1 MSTIFHYKHLQ
12 TTIYHTMDLSTDMVH
27 VTAIKKGNINTIPLC
42 TIDSVAVLYD
52 NNNSVVGSFHI
63 TDDHWWF
70 TSKDKEVNIQCEHT
84 SGGESL
90 LQSEKTI
97 VLHYLNKEGSW
108 MNKLTQS

>member
-12 TTIYHTMDLSTDMVH
+12 SAVYHIMDLSTDAVY
-27 VTAIKKGNINTIPLC
+27 VTAIKKDNINTIPLC
-42 TIDSVAVLYD
+42 TIDSNAVLYD
-52 NNNSVVGSFHI
+52 INNSVVGSFHI

-70 TSKDKEVNIQCEHT
+70 TSKDKEVNIQCEHI
-84 SGGESL
+84 SAAKSL

>member
-1 MSTIFHYKHLQ
+1 MTTIFHYKHLQ

-27 VTAIKKGNINTIPLC
+27 VTAIKKGNINTTPLC
-42 TIDSVAVLYD
+42 TIDSAAVLYD
-52 NNNSVVGSFHI
+52 INNSVVGSFHI

-70 TSKDKEVNIQCEHT
+70 TSNDKEVNIQCEHT

-90 LQSEKTI
+90 LKSEKTI